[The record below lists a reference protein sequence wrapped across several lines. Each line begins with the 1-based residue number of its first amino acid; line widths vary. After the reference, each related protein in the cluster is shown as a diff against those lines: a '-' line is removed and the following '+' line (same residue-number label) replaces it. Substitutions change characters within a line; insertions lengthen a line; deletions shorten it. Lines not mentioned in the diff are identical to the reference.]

1 MMSKNKFH
9 IGGLMLMTMMVSSCA
24 TKPPPPSSDTPNVKE
39 AYIAAMN
46 GQTDHVVHQG
56 SRNSNPD
63 EQPIEYKKPKKLVIP
78 NLGGAMQNPELLKRQ
93 SDFDA
98 GFPMLPNPQVM
109 LYIYPHFQK
118 GLPVMGNWTTF
129 TMFESNHYALPSE
142 VATGHNLK
150 TY

>member
-1 MMSKNKFH
+1 MTKNKFH
-9 IGGLMLMTMMVSSCA
+9 IGVLTLMTMLVSSCA
-24 TKPPPPSSDTPNVKE
+24 TKPPPPSEDTPDIKE
-39 AYIAAMN
+39 AYVAAMN

-56 SRNSNPD
+56 PRNMHSEKQSSD
-63 EQPIEYKKPKKLVIP
+63 YIKPKKLVIP

-93 SDFDA
+93 SDFNA

-109 LYIYPHFQK
+109 LYIYPHFQNDV
-118 GLPVMGNWTTF
+118 PVMGNWTTF
-129 TMFESNHYALPSE
+129 TEYDSNHYALPSE